1 VATAF
6 VVVLMSALL
15 GFAGLVVDGGLL
27 LAAKVE
33 TVSQAQAAA
42 RAGAQAI
49 DETRYRADG
58 IIRLDPARAYAAAT
72 GYLRAA
78 GLDGQVT
85 VTATTVTVTV
95 HRVHPTQL
103 LRLAGLTR
111 WQITETAT
119 ATPLPG
125 I

>member
-33 TVSQAQAAA
+33 TVTHAQAAA

-58 IIRLDPARAYAAAT
+58 IIRLDPDRAYAAAT
-72 GYLRAA
+72 GYLHAA
-78 GLDGQVT
+78 ALDGQIT
-85 VTATTVTVTV
+85 VTATAVTVTV
-95 HRVHPTQL
+95 HRTHPTQL

-111 WQITETAT
+111 WRITETAT
-119 ATPLPG
+119 ARPLAG

>member
-33 TVSQAQAAA
+33 TVAQAQAAA
-42 RAGAQAI
+42 RAGAQTI
-49 DETRYRADG
+49 DEAGYRADG
-58 IIRLDPARAYAAAT
+58 VIRLDPARAYAAAG

-85 VTATTVTVTV
+85 VAATTVTVTV
-95 HRVHPTQL
+95 RRTHPTQL
-103 LRLAGLTR
+103 LRLAGLSR
-111 WQITETAT
+111 WEITETAT
-119 ATPLPG
+119 AAPLAG